1 MEVCANGLTSAVAAQ
16 QGGAIRVELCDNLL
30 EGGTTPS
37 YAQIKLAREKLHI
50 QLYPIIRPRGGDFL
64 YSNLE
69 FELMKNDILLCKS
82 LGCDGV
88 VIGILLA
95 DGRVDKQRC
104 AILVDLARPMKVT
117 FHRAFDRSR
126 DLKEALADV
135 IDLGCERILT
145 SGGKLSALEGAAVL
159 KELIALAAGRIEIMP
174 GAGIREHNIKE
185 IINIT
190 GATVFHATAKSAA
203 LTGMSYV
210 NVALD
215 QAATGDESSYELTTA
230 AAVRRLIEKAN
241 DPHKLI

>member
-1 MEVCANGLTSAVAAQ
+1 MEVCANGLSSALAAQ

-37 YAQIKLAREKLHI
+37 YAQIKLAIEKLHI

-64 YSNLE
+64 YTDLE
-69 FELMKNDILLCKS
+69 FELMKEDILLCKS

-88 VIGILLA
+88 VIGMLLA

-104 AILVDLARPMKVT
+104 ATLIDLARPMKVT
-117 FHRAFDRSR
+117 FHRAFDHSR

-135 IDLGCERILT
+135 IDLGCDRILT
-145 SGGKLSALEGAAVL
+145 SGGKPGALEGAAIL

-185 IINIT
+185 IINLT
-190 GATVFHATAKSAA
+190 GASVFHATAKTRVLPA
-203 LTGMSYV
+203 MDYV
-210 NVALD
+210 NVVLE
-215 QAATGDESSYELTTA
+215 QTATGDESSYELTTA
-230 AAVRRLIEKAN
+230 AAVRCLIEKAN
-241 DPHKLI
+241 DPQ